1 MRGWGCERLWVW
13 EAVGVGGCG
22 CERVGTKLPNSRSD
36 KRTSLG

>member
-1 MRGWGCERLWVW
+1 MRDCGYEKLGVW